1 MSSISPTGS
10 EELPLVIK
18 KNKMGKKVR
27 RGNYKKFIN
36 QNSVVKTAN
45 LITSL
50 EFPAFPEEIYLK
62 RFKY

>member
-1 MSSISPTGS
+1 
-10 EELPLVIK
+10 
-18 KNKMGKKVR
+18 MGKKVR
-27 RGNYKKFIN
+27 NANYKKFIN